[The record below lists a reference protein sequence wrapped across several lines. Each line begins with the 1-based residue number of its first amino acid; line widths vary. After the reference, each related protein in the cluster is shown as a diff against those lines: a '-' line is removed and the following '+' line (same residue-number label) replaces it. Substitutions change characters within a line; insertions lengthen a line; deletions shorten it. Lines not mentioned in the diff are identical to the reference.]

1 MKLKAQLY
9 KAKRDI
15 KGIKGKIM
23 WYILEKIDNSDNYM
37 IWEYTEECKEDFLSD
52 YLNDSISD
60 RYEMRDDYD

>member
-15 KGIKGKIM
+15 KGKIL
-23 WYILEKIDNSDNYM
+23 YKILSMIDQSTVWDYC
-37 IWEYTEECKEDFLSD
+37 YEELDDYLSD